1 MIKEKIKKIID
12 KQFDCAHCKQL
23 PEGVEAEVST
33 VENLAF
39 GHYST
44 NVAMRL
50 AKDLGRNPQEVGL
63 ELAAKIREAAPKN
76 LFEKVEVAGPGF
88 INFFLSAK
96 TLQAELSEIYKNRKD
111 YGNINV
117 GKGKKVIVEYSQ
129 PNIAKKM
136 HVGHLRSTIIGD
148 SLANIF
154 EACGYKVVRWNYLGD
169 WGTQFGKLIYAYK
182 QWGNKAAVK
191 KNPIEELLRLYVYFH
206 DQVKTDAT
214 LGDRGRE
221 EFKKLEDGDR
231 ENRAL
236 WKWFREESLKE
247 FKKIY
252 KTLGINFDVWIGES
266 AYEKQMAPI
275 ISELKKKGLAKES
288 EGALVVDLTEENLP
302 VALVAKSDGASLYL
316 TRDLASARDRNKK
329 YKPQQII
336 YVVANEQTLHFEQM
350 FAVAKK
356 IGVGSADLK
365 HAKFGLVLGED
376 RKKLSTREG
385 RAIQLEELIS
395 KILVLAEAAIDKKSS
410 GLSAA
415 KKRKIAHAVGIG
427 ALKYNDLKENRNSD
441 IVFDWERMLDF
452 SGNSAPYLQYTRAR
466 LNRIIK
472 KAGKVYEV
480 DFKVLNGE
488 AEFGLIKK
496 LLDFPEE
503 IKKSA
508 ETLYTNNLATYIF
521 SLAVLANKFYETTPI
536 LKEESKA
543 KRAAYLALISCV
555 SEVIKRGLNLLGIE
569 SPEEI

>member
-1 MIKEKIKKIID
+1 MRIKEKIKKLVES
-12 KQFDCAHCKQL
+12 QL
-23 PEGVEAEVST
+23 PEISGAEISST
-33 VENLAF
+33 ENPTL

-50 AKDLGRNPQEVGL
+50 AKEQGKNPQEVGRELVASL
-63 ELAAKIREAAPKN
+63 EIAAPKG
-76 LFEKVEVAGPGF
+76 FFSKIEVAGPGF
-88 INFFLSAK
+88 VNFYLSPK
-96 TLQAELSEIYKNRKD
+96 TLQAELKNIYKEKNK
-111 YGNINV
+111 YGKLSS

-148 SLANIF
+148 ALANIL
-154 EACGYKVVRWNYLGD
+154 EECGYKVIRWNYLGD

-182 QWGNKAAVK
+182 TWGNKSAVK

-206 DQVKTDAT
+206 DRVKTDA
-214 LGDRGRE
+214 LLDDKGRE
-221 EFKKLEDGDR
+221 EFNKLERGDK

-247 FKKIY
+247 FKKVY
-252 KTLGINFDVWIGES
+252 KLLGIDFDVWVGES
-266 AYEKQMAPI
+266 AYEQQMAPI
-275 ISELKKKGLAKES
+275 ISEMKKKGIATLS
-288 EGALVVDLTEENLP
+288 EGALVVDLAEQGLP

-316 TRDLASARDRNKK
+316 TRDLASVRDRNKK
-329 YKPQQII
+329 YKPEQII

-356 IGVGSADLK
+356 MGIDGAELR

-385 RAIQLEELIS
+385 RAIQLSELIA
-395 KILVLAEAAIDKKSS
+395 KILVLAEDAITKKNMN
-410 GLSAA
+410 LSAV
-415 KKRKIAHAVGIG
+415 KRKKIAKAIGIG

-441 IVFDWERMLDF
+441 IVFDWNRMLDF

-466 LNRIIK
+466 LSRIIK
-472 KAGKVYEV
+472 KGGKISNV
-480 DFKVLNGE
+480 DFTMLDKDLELN
-488 AEFGLIKK
+488 LIKK

-508 ETLYTNNLATYIF
+508 ETLYTNNLAGYLF
-521 SLAVLANKFYETTPI
+521 SLAVLANKFYETTHI
-536 LKEESKA
+536 LKEENK
-543 KRAAYLALISCV
+543 KKKQAYLALITSI
-555 SEVIKRGLNLLGIE
+555 SSVIKKGLGLLGIE

>member
-1 MIKEKIKKIID
+1 MTKEKIQKLIE
-12 KQFDCAHCKQL
+12 KQL
-23 PEGVEAEVST
+23 PPKIGAEVSS
-33 VENLAF
+33 VENPVF

-50 AKDLGRNPQEVGL
+50 AKDLGKNPREVAL
-63 ELAAKIREAAPKN
+63 EIAQKIEKAFPKN
-76 LFEKVEVAGPGF
+76 LFAKVEVAGPGF
-88 INFFLSAK
+88 INFFLSPK
-96 TLQAELSEIYKNRKD
+96 TLQKELSGIYKNRKD
-111 YGNINV
+111 YGKINL
-117 GKGKKVIVEYSQ
+117 GKGKKIIVEYSQ

-148 SLANIF
+148 ALANIF
-154 EACGYKVVRWNYLGD
+154 EECGYKVIRWNYLGD

-182 QWGNKAAVK
+182 KWGSKAAVK
-191 KNPIEELLRLYVYFH
+191 KDPINELLKLYVHFH
-206 DQVKTDAT
+206 DQVKTDIT
-214 LGDRGRE
+214 LEDKGRE

-236 WKWFREESLKE
+236 WKWFREASLKE
-247 FKKIY
+247 FKKVY
-252 KTLGINFDVWIGES
+252 KTLGIGFDVWIGES

-288 EGALVVDLTEENLP
+288 EGALVVDLNAENLP

-316 TRDLASARDRNKK
+316 TRDLASVRERNKK

-356 IGVGSADLK
+356 IGVGGVTLR

-385 RAIQLEELIS
+385 RAIQLEELIN
-395 KILVLAEAAIDKKSS
+395 KILVLAEEAIDKKSS

-415 KKRKIAHAVGIG
+415 KKKKIASAVGIG

-472 KAGKVYEV
+472 KAGKIYEV

-488 AEFGLIKK
+488 QELNLIKK
-496 LLDFPEE
+496 LLEFPEE

-521 SLAVLANKFYETTPI
+521 SLAVLANKFYESTPI
-536 LKEESKA
+536 LKEENKA
-543 KRAAYLALISCV
+543 KKVAYLALIACV
-555 SEVIKRGLNLLGIE
+555 SEVIKKGLNLLGIE
-569 SPEEI
+569 SPDEI

>member
-1 MIKEKIKKIID
+1 MIKEKIKKLVE
-12 KQFDCAHCKQL
+12 KQL
-23 PEGVEAEVST
+23 PKGIGVEISST
-33 VENLAF
+33 ENAVF

-44 NVAMRL
+44 NVGMKL
-50 AKDLGRNPQEVGL
+50 AKDQGKNPREVGEDL
-63 ELAAKIREAAPKN
+63 VAKIVAAAPKN
-76 LFEKVEVAGPGF
+76 LFSKVEVAGPGF
-88 INFFLSAK
+88 VNFYLSPK
-96 TLQAELSEIYKNRKD
+96 TLQAELKNIYKQKD
-111 YGNINV
+111 KYGKSNL

-148 SLANIF
+148 ALANIM
-154 EACGYKVVRWNYLGD
+154 EECGYKVVRWNYLGD

-182 QWGNKAAVK
+182 KWGNKAEVK

-206 DQVKTDAT
+206 DQAKADET
-214 LGDRGRE
+214 LEVVGRE
-221 EFKKLEDGDR
+221 EFKKLEKGDR

-247 FKKIY
+247 FKSIY

-266 AYEKQMAPI
+266 SYEKQMAPI
-275 ISELKKKGLAKES
+275 IAELKKKGIASES
-288 EGALVVDLTEENLP
+288 EGALVVDLAEQNLP
-302 VALVAKSDGASLYL
+302 VALIAKSDGASLYL
-316 TRDLASARDRNKK
+316 TRDLASVRDRNKK
-329 YKPQQII
+329 YKPLQII

-350 FAVAKK
+350 FAVAKIMK
-356 IGVGSADLK
+356 IGGAELK

-385 RAIQLEELIS
+385 RAVQLSELID
-395 KILVLAEAAIDKKSS
+395 KILVLAEEAIDKKSTD
-410 GLSAA
+410 LSAV
-415 KKRKIAHAVGIG
+415 KKKKIARAVGIG

-472 KAGKVYEV
+472 KAGKVYDV
-480 DFKVLNGE
+480 DFSVINSESELN
-488 AEFGLIKK
+488 LIKK
-496 LLDFPEE
+496 LMDFPDE

-508 ETLYTNNLATYIF
+508 ETLYTNNLATYLF

-536 LKEESKA
+536 LKEEDKK
-543 KRAAYLALISCV
+543 KRAGYLALIFSV
-555 SEVIKRGLNLLGIE
+555 SLVIKKGLGLLGIE